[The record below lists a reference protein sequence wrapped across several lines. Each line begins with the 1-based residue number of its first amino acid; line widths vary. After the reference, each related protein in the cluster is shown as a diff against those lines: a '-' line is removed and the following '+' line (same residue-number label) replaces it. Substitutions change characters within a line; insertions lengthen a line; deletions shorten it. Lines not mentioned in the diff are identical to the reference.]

1 MKKKIIRVSIVSGI
15 LFGMVISFVVV
26 NFYAVL
32 HEPIAIDHL
41 SRSKSLEPSLY
52 RADNRYPWAIKK
64 GSSLVRVAEDL
75 HVAGIISNPN
85 FLILYARLSNKQV
98 VQAGEYWLQRGDSS
112 ISLLEKFNLGNV
124 IVRQI
129 TFIEG
134 WNFRVAEDLH
144 VAGIISNPN
153 FLILYARLSNKQ
165 VVQAGEYWL
174 QRGDSSIS
182 LLEKFN
188 LGNVIVRQIT
198 FIEGWNFSQL
208 RDYLHSLPQ
217 FSDERF
223 LSDSEILKASR
234 ISINHPE
241 GWFFPDTYWYSST
254 DKAIDILL
262 RAHQKMRA
270 QLTELWPLRASA
282 LPYNEPYEALIMA
295 SIVEKETGLATE
307 RARIAGVFVR
317 RLQRKMRLET
327 DPTVIYGLGERFNG
341 NLRRSHLR
349 EENDYNTYK
358 VK

>member
-64 GSSLVRVAEDL
+64 GSSLV
-75 HVAGIISNPN
+75 
-85 FLILYARLSNKQV
+85 
-98 VQAGEYWLQRGDSS
+98 
-112 ISLLEKFNLGNV
+112 
-124 IVRQI
+124 
-129 TFIEG
+129 
-134 WNFRVAEDLH
+134 RVAEDLH

-358 VK
+358 VKGLPPTPISMPGRASIIAALNPLSGESLYFVAKGDGSHVFSATYIEHKKAVRKFQLNE

>member
-26 NFYAVL
+26 NFYAIL
-32 HEPIAIDHL
+32 HEAIAIDHL
-41 SRSKSLEPSLY
+41 PRSKSSKPSLY
-52 RADNRYPWAIKK
+52 LADNRYPWTIKK
-64 GSSLVRVAEDL
+64 GSSLVRVAEEL

-98 VQAGEYWLQRGDSS
+98 VQAGEYWLQRDDSS
-112 ISLLEKFNLGNV
+112 IS
-124 IVRQI
+124 I
-129 TFIEG
+129 
-134 WNFRVAEDLH
+134 
-144 VAGIISNPN
+144 
-153 FLILYARLSNKQ
+153 
-165 VVQAGEYWL
+165 
-174 QRGDSSIS
+174 
-182 LLEKFN
+182 LEKFN

-208 RDYLHSLPQ
+208 RKYLHSLPQ
-217 FSDERF
+217 FADERS
-223 LSDSEILKASR
+223 LSDAEILTASR
-234 ISINHPE
+234 ISIDHPE
-241 GWFFPDTYWYSST
+241 GWFFPDTYWYSSA

-270 QLTELWPLRASA
+270 QLAELWPLRASA
-282 LPYNEPYEALIMA
+282 LPYDEPYEALIMA

-358 VK
+358 VKGLPPTPISMPGRASIIAALNPLSGESLYFVAKGDGSHVFSATYLEHKKAVRKFQLN